1 MYSMLIVVHV
11 LGWVFWLGTDIGV
24 FVAAKYS
31 EKADLSVETRLKIL
45 EVGMLLDIAPRIAVP
60 IVFMTGFSLMSLLG
74 LETYVPLAGA
84 IAFGLVWLAAVLTGI
99 ATQGGQGT
107 AGNIAMKT
115 QFLFNLIVAIG
126 MGGVGVAAFAGILDQ
141 PDWVAMKWLA
151 YGLIAVAAILLE
163 ITFKPAIMIYG
174 EMGASG
180 ASPERDAALSKA
192 LKPVY
197 WCVLGIY
204 AFTMLAGI
212 SGLLKF

>member
-1 MYSMLIVVHV
+1 
-11 LGWVFWLGTDIGV
+11 
-24 FVAAKYS
+24 
-31 EKADLSVETRLKIL
+31 
-45 EVGMLLDIAPRIAVP
+45 
-60 IVFMTGFSLMSLLG
+60 
-74 LETYVPLAGA
+74 
-84 IAFGLVWLAAVLTGI
+84 
-99 ATQGGQGT
+99 
-107 AGNIAMKT
+107 
-115 QFLFNLIVAIG
+115 
-126 MGGVGVAAFAGILDQ
+126 MGGVVVAAFAGVLDQ

-151 YGLIAVAAILLE
+151 YGLIAIAAILLE